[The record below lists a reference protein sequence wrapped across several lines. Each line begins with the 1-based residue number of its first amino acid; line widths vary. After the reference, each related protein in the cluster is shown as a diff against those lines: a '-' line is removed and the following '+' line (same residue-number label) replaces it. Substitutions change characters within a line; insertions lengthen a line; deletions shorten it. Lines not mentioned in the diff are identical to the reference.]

1 MLSMTLFKAKVCIIE
16 GQPDI
21 KFLQLVGK
29 GMIML
34 LSGPPGVGK
43 TLTAESGLS
52 LVPQAIRLQTD
63 IIGVAENM
71 RTPLYMM
78 AASDLG
84 SDSSGVEENL
94 SNILE
99 MVDKWNAVL
108 LLDEADVFLEE
119 RSAHDLERN
128 KIVSIFLRILEYYS
142 GILFLTTNRA
152 SNIDP
157 AFQSRIHISMAY
169 HELSRSSRRHVWS
182 NFIAGSAQQ
191 SDFRPEHLD
200 SLSKYKMNGR
210 EIKNV
215 LKTAQLLASSAG
227 ANLGFDHVKK
237 VLGIEKRFSE
247 EQ

>member
-1 MLSMTLFKAKVCIIE
+1 
-16 GQPDI
+16 
-21 KFLQLVGK
+21 
-29 GMIML
+29 
-34 LSGPPGVGK
+34 
-43 TLTAESGLS
+43 
-52 LVPQAIRLQTD
+52 
-63 IIGVAENM
+63 M
-71 RTPLYMM
+71 RTPLYTM

-84 SDSSGVEENL
+84 SDSSDVEDNL
-94 SNILE
+94 SNLLE

-128 KIVSIFLRILEYYS
+128 KVVSIFLRILEYYP

-169 HELSRSSRRHVWS
+169 QELSRSSRRHVWS
-182 NFIAGSAQQ
+182 NFIAGSAEK
-191 SDFRPEHLD
+191 SGFSPEDLD
-200 SLSKYKMNGR
+200 SLSKYEMNGR

-215 LKTAQLLASSAG
+215 LKTAQLLASSNG
-227 ANLGFDHVKK
+227 AKLGFDHVKR
-237 VLGIEKRFSE
+237 VFGIEKRFLE